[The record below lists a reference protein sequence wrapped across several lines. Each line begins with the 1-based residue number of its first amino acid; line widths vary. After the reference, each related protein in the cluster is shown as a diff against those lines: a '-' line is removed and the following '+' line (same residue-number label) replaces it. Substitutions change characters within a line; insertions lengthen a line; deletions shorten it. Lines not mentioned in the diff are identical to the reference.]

1 MPIWHLKDRTIPPV
15 IIYQDTKLG
24 FLNDVSNNYLQ
35 ARIEAAFLSKT
46 GSIPSDHTGWASDY
60 SRFCTTVPAPAKAAD
75 DIQIAIEYHCSPVG
89 RSRIDVLLAG

>member
-1 MPIWHLKDRTIPPV
+1 M

-46 GSIPSDHTGWASDY
+46 GSIPSDRMGWANDY
-60 SRFCTTVPAPAKAAD
+60 SRYCTTELTPAKETITKKKVELRAAVKV
-75 DIQIAIEYHCSPVG
+75 VG
-89 RSRIDVLLAG
+89 SRE